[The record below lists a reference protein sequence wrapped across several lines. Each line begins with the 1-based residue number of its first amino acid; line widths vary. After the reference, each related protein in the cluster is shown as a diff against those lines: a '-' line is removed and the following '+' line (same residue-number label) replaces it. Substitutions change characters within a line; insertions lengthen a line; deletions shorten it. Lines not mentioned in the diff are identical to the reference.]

1 MLVPPGASLLGVW
14 AGPPSHVLISSS
26 YKDTVL
32 WGRGHPGDLTAP
44 PSPLL
49 KTHLHIQP
57 RSEVLG
63 GDSFNIQIWGRTR
76 FSPENVGNS
85 GHRVFEGLKNSIS
98 KDKSLDTEAADQNV
112 GSLLTPTDS
121 PLKVLEATCV
131 TIVSLAC
138 NGSPFQS
145 QVNFQTQL
153 PPHLF
158 LVTPV

>member
-32 WGRGHPGDLTAP
+32 WGQDRPGNLTVP

-76 FSPENVGNS
+76 FSPENMGNS

-158 LVTPV
+158 LVTPL

>member
-63 GDSFNIQIWGRTR
+63 GDSFNIQISGRTR
-76 FSPENVGNS
+76 FSPKNVGNS
-85 GHRVFEGLKNSIS
+85 GHWVFEGLKNSIS
-98 KDKSLDTEAADQNV
+98 KDKSLDTEAADHNV

-158 LVTPV
+158 LVTPL